1 MSRYKPY
8 PGHKD
13 SRVEWIEQIPE
24 HWETKP
30 IKRIVTCNDDSLDEQ
45 FDPTSTIKY
54 VDISSVS
61 LTEGIGRSEKILFS
75 DAPSR
80 ARRKAKE
87 GDVVISTVRTYLKA
101 VAQVSEQH
109 ADCVFST
116 GFAVLRAKKQF
127 VYPPFLKWFSLNE
140 LLIQSIECNSKGL
153 SYPAI
158 NASELVDLPSVL
170 PSEEEQKII
179 AEVLD
184 KETNRIDA
192 LIAKKTRFV
201 ELLKEKRQALIT
213 HAVTKGLDPNVK
225 MKDSGVQWIGE
236 VPEHWTVKSMGY
248 AFDSI
253 GDVDH
258 FMPDSVES
266 GVPYL
271 MTGDLDELASQ
282 VNMSTCKQV
291 TQEDYEKL
299 SKKIKTGPG
308 DVVVA
313 RYATIGTSMYVDIDT
328 EFLVSYSCV
337 TIKTKRSDLSG
348 LYLFLYLKSHAF
360 YEGISDQVNTGT
372 QGNVG
377 IGDLKKVKMVLPP
390 LSEQDEI
397 ITFLRKNLSKI
408 DALSNAS
415 HRSVALLK
423 ERRSAFITAA
433 VTGQIDLRSEV
444 DQ

>member
-8 PGHKD
+8 PEYKD
-13 SRVEWIEQIPE
+13 SGVEWIGKIPQ

-45 FDPTSTIKY
+45 FDPTSTIRY

-61 LTEGIGRSEKILFS
+61 LTEGIERSEEILFS

-116 GFAVLRAKKQF
+116 GFAVLRAKKQV
-127 VYPPFLKWFSLNE
+127 VYPPFLKWLSLNE
-140 LLIQSIECNSKGL
+140 LLIQSIESNSKGL

-158 NASELVDLPSVL
+158 NATELVDLPSVL

-184 KETNRIDA
+184 KETTRIDA
-192 LIAKKTRFV
+192 LIAKKTRFI

-213 HAVTKGLDPNVK
+213 HAVTKGLSPNVQ
-225 MKDSGVQWIGE
+225 MKDSGVAWIGE
-236 VPEHWTVKSMGY
+236 VPEHWE
-248 AFDSI
+248 I
-253 GDVDH
+253 GQLKRLLMFYNGKDH
-258 FMPDSVES
+258 KHVES
-266 GVPYL
+266 
-271 MTGDLDELASQ
+271 
-282 VNMSTCKQV
+282 
-291 TQEDYEKL
+291 TQEDGFPVYGSGGQFAYASDYLYDGESVLFGRKGTINKPLYLNEKFWTVDTMYWTKIL
-299 SKKIKTGPG
+299 S
-308 DVVVA
+308 VA
-313 RYATIGTSMYVDIDT
+313 HGKFCFYVSKNIPFEYYATNTALPSMT
-328 EFLVSYSCV
+328 QSEL
-337 TIKTKRSDLSG
+337 G
-348 LYLFLYLKSHAF
+348 SHAIAIPPRH
-360 YEGISDQVNTGT
+360 EQVSIANTLDNQT
-372 QGNVG
+372 
-377 IGDLKKVKMVLPP
+377 
-390 LSEQDEI
+390 
-397 ITFLRKNLSKI
+397 SKI
-408 DALSNAS
+408 DSLIKKSQAS
-415 HRSVALLK
+415 IDLLK

-444 DQ
+444 GQ

>member
-225 MKDSGVQWIGE
+225 MKDSGVEWIGE
-236 VPEHWTVKSMGY
+236 VPEHWGVGPLKHWFSTTSGATPHTSKQDLYYDNENGIPWIRTTDLTNGVI
-248 AFDSI
+248 DSYEI
-253 GDVDH
+253 GITEKAIEDTACKVL
-258 FMPDSVES
+258 PVNSV
-266 GVPYL
+266 L
-271 MTGDLDELASQ
+271 LAMYGGAGTIGK
-282 VNMSTCKQV
+282 NG
-291 TQEDYEKL
+291 KL
-299 SKKIKTGPG
+299 NITACINQAVCALLPSKKFDPDFTFFYIQFYRP
-308 DVVVA
+308 
-313 RYATIGTSMYVDIDT
+313 YWMIGAVSTRKDPNISQD
-328 EFLVSYSCV
+328 LVKETV
-337 TIKTKRSDLSG
+337 IPR
-348 LYLFLYLKSHAF
+348 
-360 YEGISDQVNTGT
+360 
-372 QGNVG
+372 
-377 IGDLKKVKMVLPP
+377 PP
-390 LSEQDEI
+390 LSEQKAIAD
-397 ITFLRKNLSKI
+397 FLDFELKRIGLLESKTQLSI
-408 DALSNAS
+408 D
-415 HRSVALLK
+415 LLK

-444 DQ
+444 NQ